1 MEKIKAF
8 IVNRNLLTPLKNT
21 VNFLLK
27 EPRVEVIIYDQQ
39 STYPPLLQYYQNNYI
54 SVVHAKQNDGPKSI
68 WGEDFKPH
76 FNKEH
81 FILADSD
88 CTYDGIPEDW
98 LDRMLHVLKD
108 DDTVFKV
115 GFSIETDDLPDTNIA
130 KAVIDWEKKHWA
142 VKTDLGWKAA
152 IDTTF
157 ALYRPDS
164 GFSYDAIRLDRPYCM
179 KHSPWYVTKD
189 NVTEEWLYYLEHASG
204 ISSWGSRIRKSLN
217 LPTPPDQIS

>member
-8 IVNRNLLTPLKNT
+8 IVNRNLLTSLKNT
-21 VNFLLK
+21 VDFLLK
-27 EPRVEVIIYDQQ
+27 EPRIEVVIYDQQ
-39 STYPPLLQYYQNNYI
+39 STYPPLLQYYQYNHLT
-54 SVVHAKQNDGPKSI
+54 VVYAKENAGPKSI
-68 WGEDFKPH
+68 WGEEFKPH

-88 CTYDGIPEDW
+88 CLYDGIPSDW
-98 LDRMLHVLKD
+98 LDRMLHVLNNSS
-108 DDTVFKV
+108 VFKV
-115 GFSIETDDLPDTNIA
+115 GFSIETNDLPDVPLT
-130 KAVIDWEKKHWA
+130 KQVIDWEKKHWA
-142 VKTDLGWKAA
+142 LKNDLGWEAP

-189 NVTEEWLYYLEHASG
+189 NVTEEWLHYLEHASPV
-204 ISSWGSRIRKSLN
+204 SSWGSRIRKSLN